1 MLLLVQL
8 ADLQF
13 VGYRDVLEDIQKA
26 LCSCASLKEVKQEM
40 EPYGGLLGKIL
51 DLENKIEC
59 LKAKTDSLETNT
71 YNMIHSVI
79 AEHEAKCKFEHQPSS
94 SVDNEFLT
102 NLTQHELRNFVE
114 TIINNRL
121 QKMQLHIY

>member
-1 MLLLVQL
+1 MAQL

-13 VGYRDVLEDIQKA
+13 VGYRDVLEDIQKT

-40 EPYGGLLGKIL
+40 EPYGGLLGKIV
-51 DLENKIEC
+51 DLENKIEF
-59 LKAKTDSLETNT
+59 LKAKIDSLETNT
-71 YNMIHSVI
+71 YDMIHSVI
-79 AEHEAKCKFEHQPSS
+79 AEHEAKCKFKHQSSS

-121 QKMQLHIY
+121 QQMKLHIY